1 MSSLEFLERACPD
14 VHEYTQDILHSSMPS
29 VPFTDVMPQSNGFVH
44 TVLKC
49 YNEHHAL
56 IIRPD
61 DVWLA
66 IMTQFSCFVNG
77 NAEAMRSLFV
87 LHEGKKEL
95 ALEIDQKPGEGNW
108 DLVVNMLVEHMNKQ
122 IQQNVIDPE
131 LQQWIIPNF
140 STTTPLDVLVS
151 GMVMMATVK
160 EYFTYRLMMTCGIP
174 RVTLEGEKSDWTC
187 ILNRLEKLKEFGPK
201 TNAWYS
207 LLRPILLRFIKAFDH
222 PDSKENLD
230 FWSRVADYE
239 GFGSGTVWLSGW
251 ITAFMVFDENG
262 LWTPDKSH
270 KDSELIIDG
279 VSYPLLDSAEI
290 PAGYAQ
296 VDVTVEREGGGEYPT
311 SLVGGMVGTRI
322 CSSGDKALSDTGERD
337 SARPALAWWW
347 VMKKDLPA

>member
-1 MSSLEFLERACPD
+1 
-14 VHEYTQDILHSSMPS
+14 
-29 VPFTDVMPQSNGFVH
+29 MPQSNGFVH

-262 LWTPDKSH
+262 LWTV
-270 KDSELIIDG
+270 G
-279 VSYPLLDSAEI
+279 VDVMPPLLS
-290 PAGYAQ
+290 
-296 VDVTVEREGGGEYPT
+296 
-311 SLVGGMVGTRI
+311 
-322 CSSGDKALSDTGERD
+322 
-337 SARPALAWWW
+337 
-347 VMKKDLPA
+347 